1 MEVLFLIS
9 FAWWFANFEPLQLQF
24 DRLFL
29 RLKVNIYTDAIYASV
44 SCMKCLSFWF
54 ALFYF
59 QDFFMACFVSLI
71 GYTIQL
77 CLQKLK

>member
-1 MEVLFLIS
+1 MKIIFIVS

-24 DRLFL
+24 DRLFM
-29 RLKVNIYTDAIYASV
+29 RIKVTNVSDAIYSAV

-59 QDFFMACFVSLI
+59 QDFLLACVTSLI
-71 GYTIQL
+71 AHTINL
-77 CLQKLK
+77 CLNKLK